1 MLDLDLDGAGRL
13 VGAQP
18 RPPPRQNRDRG
29 RRWHDSRTLLRISR
43 RSHHRA
49 TVAGNLRAAGEADFI
64 VKQVQKYSPAAQAIF
79 GAAVGRRAADI
90 EGTLA
95 DATLSFELSA

>member
-1 MLDLDLDGAGRL
+1 
-13 VGAQP
+13 
-18 RPPPRQNRDRG
+18 
-29 RRWHDSRTLLRISR
+29 
-43 RSHHRA
+43 
-49 TVAGNLRAAGEADFI
+49 LRAAGEADFI

-95 DATLSFELSA
+95 DATLSFELSADHPSRGSGGAQIKWRSLQFKLF